1 MAFHLPSVARKAL
14 RYVGFVLI
22 ALVVFVFALQ
32 MTFPYDRVK
41 DKIIDALSEKYD
53 VTIGDVERGIVP
65 GRLYFKSFML
75 RTRAEKPEDV
85 TAFFIERLEV
95 DLGLVALIRGAA
107 SVNIDAKIGAGHLTG
122 NITIS
127 KGDTKVDLDGSNL
140 PSASLPMKE
149 VLGLPMSGKLDL
161 GVELE
166 LPNNANKAGKVGP
179 DWTKAEGHF
188 ELACAS
194 GCTVGDGKSKLK
206 LKAKNASG
214 QAFAKDGVEF
224 GTVRVDTLAAKV
236 EIKGGKLDVT
246 KFELKSPDGEVHV
259 DFSVT
264 LAQDFNESLVAGC
277 LRFKGTPELEKREP
291 KTAAELTTTG
301 APKGPDGLFHIRLDG
316 KFKEMRR
323 LGQVCGQAAAGAPG
337 MDDMSG
343 GVRRAPNLPPPAPE
357 VRLTPATPAVAPPPP
372 VTPPPP
378 PPPPATPAAA
388 GSATPAPGAPPTP
401 EAPADP
407 NAAGSAT
414 APASGP

>member
-1 MAFHLPSVARKAL
+1 MAIHLGSAARKAL
-14 RYVGFVLI
+14 RYVGFVLV

-53 VTIGDVERGIVP
+53 VTIGDVERGFVP

-85 TAFFIERLEV
+85 TAFYIDRLEV
-95 DLGLVALIRGAA
+95 DLGLLALIRGAA
-107 SVNIDAKIGAGHLTG
+107 SVNIDAKIGVGRLSG

-127 KGDTKVDLDGSNL
+127 KGATKVDLDGSNL

-149 VLGLPMSGKLDL
+149 ILGLPMSGKLDL
-161 GVELE
+161 GVELD
-166 LPNNANKAGKVGP
+166 LPNNPNKAGKVGP

-188 ELACAS
+188 ELACAA
-194 GCTVGDGKSKLK
+194 GCTVGDGKTKLK

-224 GTVRVDTLAAKV
+224 GTVRVDSLAAKV
-236 EIKGGKLDVT
+236 EIKSGKLDVT

-259 DFSVT
+259 DFSVA
-264 LAQDFNESLVAGC
+264 LAQEFNESLVTGC

-301 APKGPDGLFHIRLDG
+301 APRGPDGLFHIRLDG
-316 KFKEMRR
+316 KFKEIKR
-323 LGQVCGQAAAGAPG
+323 LGQVCGQAAAAAPG
-337 MDDMSG
+337 MDDMTG
-343 GVRRAPNLPPPAPE
+343 GTRRPNLPTPAPE
-357 VRLTPATPAVAPPPP
+357 VKIAPAITPPPVAAPPPA
-372 VTPPPP
+372 TPPPP
-378 PPPPATPAAA
+378 PTAA
-388 GSATPAPGAPPTP
+388 GSAAPAPGAPPAT
-401 EAPADP
+401 EGSADP
-407 NAAGSAT
+407 NAGAGSGS
-414 APASGP
+414 APPSSPSGP